1 MQRLIIDTNVIV
13 SALISRNG
21 VPAKIIDEII
31 LENKVQVYLS
41 NDIYEEYVTV
51 IHRDKFSKIKDFTK
65 NAILVLNYLN
75 QSADYYEP
83 NNEIAL
89 IKDADD
95 NKFLESAFEAPA
107 DFIITGNTNDFVIKE
122 FHNTKI
128 VTPSEYW
135 NFHKPK

>member
-1 MQRLIIDTNVIV
+1 MLFR
-13 SALISRNG
+13 S
-21 VPAKIIDEII
+21 
-31 LENKVQVYLS
+31 
-41 NDIYEEYVTV
+41 
-51 IHRDKFSKIKDFTK
+51 KFSKIKDFTK

-95 NKFLESAFEAPA
+95 NKFLELAFEATA